1 MPYRQEDIARIQER
15 IVEADLRL
23 SEQIDR
29 IERLIEKGRDVT
41 EAKELLRHIE
51 LILGQWPVRRRLI
64 LDALDQG

>member
-23 SEQIDR
+23 SEQIAR

-41 EAKELLRHIE
+41 EAKELLRHME
-51 LILGQWPVRRRLI
+51 LILGQWHVRRRLI